1 MDKCVPILQQTLSL
15 LHCELSLIFAERSDQ
30 SETDIRLPHLESLT
44 LEAEFDTD
52 LVPDCLKTFIVP
64 ALRSLEIPERFIG
77 SNPVESLTSFIVK
90 SGCKLQEIYITGEKS
105 VTEGLYREAFPSIFF
120 KYYD

>member
-1 MDKCVPILQQTLSL
+1 VP
-15 LHCELSLIFAERSDQ
+15 HW
-30 SETDIRLPHLESLT
+30 LE
-44 LEAEFDTD
+44 
-52 LVPDCLKTFIVP
+52 TFIVP
-64 ALRSLEIPERFIG
+64 ALRSLEVPERFIG
-77 SNPVESLTSFIVK
+77 PNPVESLTSFIVK